1 MFPDSSLI
9 ILQLQNLALTLLVL
23 LLFSFGLAGS
33 LYCIYLWWK
42 HKNREKQSLEFVLL
56 QVTVPRDNEVKI
68 DAAEQFFS
76 SLGSLSHGGFFSF
89 LKTQQHISFEIV
101 AKPGDIRFY
110 VSVHEHLRDLIEK
123 QIYGMYPGAEIKE
136 VDEYNIFDEKGKV
149 AFASFILKGSDYL
162 PMKTFK
168 DLPVDPMSAITSN
181 LGKMQ
186 AGEGAAIQILVT
198 PAAGKWKSSGKSY
211 LSGVKKNEANPEKAH
226 YNVDHKILE
235 TIENKLAKPGFLTT
249 IRVVVSSTTLESA
262 KMHLHNIES
271 VFAQFSSD
279 QNHLGGAK
287 LMFKSSFV
295 IDFIYRYFPIL
306 NWPYKQYSVLTSEG
320 IAARFHFPNKSVE
333 TPHINWVTSKRA
345 PAPPEIPTSGLYLG
359 KSTYRGISRPIHMD
373 LDDRRRHVY
382 IIGKTGVG
390 KSVLLKDMILQDIK
404 EGRFAYP

>member
-1 MFPDSSLI
+1 MFLESSDI
-9 ILQLQNLALTLLVL
+9 FVSFSDFAITLLAFVL
-23 LLFSFGLAGS
+23 MFAGLILLSYFLF
-33 LYCIYLWWK
+33 LWWK
-42 HKNREKQSLEFVLL
+42 YRGREKQSLEFVLL
-56 QVTVPRDNEVKI
+56 QVTVPKDNEVKI

-76 SLGSLSHGGFFSF
+76 ALASLSHGGFLSF
-89 LKTQQHISFEIV
+89 LKNQDHLSFEIV
-101 AKPGDIRFY
+101 ARPGDIRFY
-110 VSVHEHLRDLIEK
+110 VSVHHHLRDLVEK

-136 VDEYNIFDEKGKV
+136 VDEYNLFDEKGKV
-149 AFASFILKGSDYL
+149 AFASLILKSAQYL
-162 PMKTFK
+162 PMKPFK

-186 AGEGAAIQILVT
+186 TGEGASIQILVT

-279 QNHLGGAK
+279 QNHLGGAN

-295 IDFIYRYFPIL
+295 VDFLYRYFPIL
-306 NWPYKQYSVLTSEG
+306 NWPYKQYSVLTSEEL
-320 IAARFHFPNKSVE
+320 ATLFHFPNKSVE
-333 TPHINWVTSKRA
+333 NPHINWVTSKSARA
-345 PAPPEIPTSGLYLG
+345 PAEVPTSGLYLG
-359 KSTYRGISRPIHMD
+359 KSAYRGISRPIHMD
-373 LDDRRRHVY
+373 LDARRRHIY
-382 IIGKTGVG
+382 IIGKTG
-390 KSVLLKDMILQDIK
+390 D
-404 EGRFAYP
+404 